1 MIENNELK
9 EVIRNDLPGRFCELD
24 FLKRNWSRILNI
36 FDGNILPPYEILIH
50 PSSICNLYCKWCIG
64 NHVANKQNK
73 DELVDNNLN
82 DLENMKKVVYG
93 ILNYKKI
100 GKNYENNRNQE
111 FKVENVSFSG
121 ITGEPMVSK
130 EAILYAIDKL
140 SNNGLRV
147 GMFTNG
153 TLLTEETHSTILK
166 MAYVL
171 ISIDAGNESTYSKLK
186 CAGKK
191 LKMLNNVFNNIK
203 SLSDKKK
210 IYNSDLDI
218 NVGYI
223 INQYNYNEIY
233 ELAKKLKGL
242 GVHYFRIKTDI
253 ASEMLMNEIQVE
265 EARKQIERVKE
276 LLNDEEFEIV
286 EIHRLGDEKQKK
298 RNFDKCFIHYL
309 MGAIS
314 ADGKVYP
321 CNYHPKKNGYF
332 YDSAIDKDFGKIWD
346 NLMKYEID
354 TKIPNICPDRCD
366 PFKNRTNKMLEVAY
380 KIYKEKGIE
389 YLKECMDEIE
399 YEQ

>member
-9 EVIRNDLPGRFCELD
+9 EVVRNDLPGRFCELD
-24 FLKRNWSRILNI
+24 FLKRNWSRILNV

-50 PSSICNLYCKWCIG
+50 SSSICNLYCKWCIG
-64 NHVANKQNK
+64 NHVADKQSK
-73 DELVDNNLN
+73 EALLDNNLN
-82 DLENMKKVVYG
+82 DLENMKKVVSG
-93 ILNYKKI
+93 ILNYKKV
-100 GKNYENNRNQE
+100 GKNYDNGERQE

-130 EAILYAIDKL
+130 EAILYAIEEL

-171 ISIDAGNESTYSKLK
+171 ISVDAGKETTYSKLK
-186 CAGKK
+186 CDGRN
-191 LKMLNNVFNNIK
+191 LKMLNMVFDNIK
-203 SLSDKKK
+203 ALSDKKK
-210 IYNSDLDI
+210 IYNSKLDI

-233 ELAKKLKGL
+233 DLAKKLKGL

-253 ASEMLMNEIQVE
+253 ASEMLMNEEQIK
-265 EARKQIERVKE
+265 EARKQMEDVKK
-276 LLNDEEFEIV
+276 LLNDENFEIV

-314 ADGKVYP
+314 ADGRVYP

-332 YDSAIDKDFGKIWD
+332 YDSAINKDFGEIWD
-346 NLMKYEID
+346 NLMKYDID
-354 TKIPNICPDRCD
+354 MNIPNICPDRCD